1 MYHYRNNLSQSIY
14 CSRVKHIISKKRSD
28 RWIIPSKMFK
38 IIVCIVV
45 ALLSHAECK
54 PYSSPKPYPDPQ
66 RQCRT
71 GHCNVNPSLRYDSS
85 YYPSANQ
92 LQRVGVYPGCD
103 ADDSDEVEDNQP
115 PQPMPPS
122 DSSDSE
128 LPVSVCVQLPP
139 RTALKLP
146 KCVLQQ
152 IVYALTKDDNAVE
165 PLPGTTVAPCAQ
177 TTTPPPPPCTE
188 TTPAPPCTQPP
199 PVLPPGPIAYPGYP
213 MNPAVKSTTASPV
226 VYPPP
231 ISALKQP
238 YKPSSFCGSCRS
250 SLTPRYNK
258 S

>member
-1 MYHYRNNLSQSIY
+1 
-14 CSRVKHIISKKRSD
+14 
-28 RWIIPSKMFK
+28 MFK
-38 IIVCIVV
+38 IIVCIVL
-45 ALLSHAECK
+45 ALFSHAECK

-85 YYPSANQ
+85 FYPSANQ

-103 ADDSDEVEDNQP
+103 ADDSDEVEESQP
-115 PQPMPPS
+115 PPQMPPS
-122 DSSDSE
+122 EPSDNS

-139 RTALKLP
+139 KTALKLP

-152 IVYALTKDDNAVE
+152 IVYALTKDDNALE
-165 PLPGTTVAPCAQ
+165 PQPETTVAPCTQ
-177 TTTPPPPPCTE
+177 TTTPPPQ
-188 TTPAPPCTQPP
+188 TTTAPCTQPP
-199 PVLPPGPIAYPGYP
+199 PVLPPAPIVYPGYP
-213 MNPAVKSTTASPV
+213 IMPSLKTTTASPV

-238 YKPSSFCGSCRS
+238 YKPSSYCGSCRS